1 MLPFFG
7 QMNDGR
13 AFNQSYSLQDSLK
26 AGVKLWDVMRAVIK
40 ILIVD
45 SMKHLFSKIS
55 DMYCIRLIWPKPRIA
70 GKYLSLNWTGL
81 SKFSRN
87 FAWNFKKM
95 PKKLVRF
102 DWAIKRLLRNKANFD
117 ILEGFLSELLH
128 EDFKIK
134 QIIES
139 EGNKETED
147 DKFNRVDILVENRK
161 GELVIVEIQ
170 NTREADYFQRMLY
183 GTAKVIVEHIAEGQP
198 YSQVKKV
205 YSVNIVYFD
214 LGQGDDY
221 VYHGTTTFVG
231 IHSNHE
237 LELSEK
243 QKELFKKTSVSDL
256 YPEYYVIK
264 TNKFNEIAK
273 DTLDEWIYFLKTAEI
288 KEEFTAKGL
297 KAASQKLDILKLEP
311 ADRKEYDR
319 YMEGQRSDASFV
331 ETVKLEITTA
341 VTEALKSREEKI
353 AENALHK
360 GLAVEVI
367 SEITGL
373 SIQEVQEIAARLGF
387 DK

>member
-1 MLPFFG
+1 M
-7 QMNDGR
+7 
-13 AFNQSYSLQDSLK
+13 
-26 AGVKLWDVMRAVIK
+26 
-40 ILIVD
+40 
-45 SMKHLFSKIS
+45 
-55 DMYCIRLIWPKPRIA
+55 
-70 GKYLSLNWTGL
+70 T
-81 SKFSRN
+81 
-87 FAWNFKKM
+87 
-95 PKKLVRF
+95 KKLVRF

-134 QIIES
+134 QILES

-147 DKFNRVDILVENRK
+147 DKFNRVDILVENKK

-214 LGQGDDY
+214 LSQGDDY

-237 LELSEK
+237 LELSDK
-243 QKELFKKTSVSDL
+243 QKELFKKSSVSDL

-264 TNKFNEIAK
+264 TNRFNDVAK

-288 KEEFTAKGL
+288 KDEFTAKGL
-297 KAASQKLDILKLEP
+297 KSASQKLDILKLDP

-331 ETVKLEITTA
+331 ETVQLEITTA
-341 VTEALKSREEKI
+341 VNEALKSRAEEI
-353 AENALHK
+353 AENALQK
-360 GLAVEVI
+360 GFTIEVV

-373 SIQEVQEIAARLGF
+373 SIAEVQNIASNL
-387 DK
+387 DKM

>member
-1 MLPFFG
+1 
-7 QMNDGR
+7 
-13 AFNQSYSLQDSLK
+13 
-26 AGVKLWDVMRAVIK
+26 
-40 ILIVD
+40 
-45 SMKHLFSKIS
+45 
-55 DMYCIRLIWPKPRIA
+55 
-70 GKYLSLNWTGL
+70 
-81 SKFSRN
+81 
-87 FAWNFKKM
+87 
-95 PKKLVRF
+95 
-102 DWAIKRLLRNKANFD
+102 
-117 ILEGFLSELLH
+117 
-128 EDFKIK
+128 
-134 QIIES
+134 

-147 DKFNRVDILVENRK
+147 DKFNRVDILVENNK

-221 VYHGTTTFVG
+221 VYHGTTTFIG

-256 YPEYYVIK
+256 YPEHYVIK
-264 TNKFNEIAK
+264 TNRFNEVAK

-288 KEEFTAKGL
+288 KDEFTAKGL

-319 YMEGQRSDASFV
+319 YMEAQRSDASFV
-331 ETVKLEITTA
+331 ETVKLEITSA
-341 VTEALKSREEKI
+341 VKSREEEI
-353 AENALHK
+353 AESALTEGASADFVVK
-360 GLAVEVI
+360 
-367 SEITGL
+367 ITGL
-373 SIQEVQEIAARLGF
+373 SIEEVRSIADRLGLN
-387 DK
+387 K

>member
-1 MLPFFG
+1 M
-7 QMNDGR
+7 
-13 AFNQSYSLQDSLK
+13 A
-26 AGVKLWDVMRAVIK
+26 
-40 ILIVD
+40 
-45 SMKHLFSKIS
+45 
-55 DMYCIRLIWPKPRIA
+55 
-70 GKYLSLNWTGL
+70 
-81 SKFSRN
+81 
-87 FAWNFKKM
+87 
-95 PKKLVRF
+95 KKLVRF
-102 DWAIKRLLRNKANFD
+102 DWAMKRLLHHKANFD
-117 ILEGFLSELLH
+117 ILEGLLGELLH

-134 QIIES
+134 QILES

-147 DKFNRVDILVENRK
+147 DKFNRVDILVENK
-161 GELVIVEIQ
+161 NGELVIVEIQ

-198 YSQVKKV
+198 YSKVKKV

-264 TNKFNEIAK
+264 TNRFNEIAK

-288 KEEFTAKGL
+288 KDEFTAKGL
-297 KAASQKLDILKLEP
+297 KAASQKLDIMKLEP
-311 ADRKEYDR
+311 ADRKDYDR
-319 YMEGQRSDASFV
+319 YIEAQRSDASFV

-341 VTEALKSREEKI
+341 VNEALKSRDEEI
-353 AENALHK
+353 AESALIEGASADFVVK
-360 GLAVEVI
+360 
-367 SEITGL
+367 ITGL
-373 SIQEVQEIAARLGF
+373 SIEEVRSIAERLGLN
-387 DK
+387 K